1 MDAPSVDAASAVQ
14 IRRLSMDD
22 YDAMIR
28 LWLASGVG
36 AQVAGRESREAMTR
50 QFESG
55 LQTAL
60 GALIEGQLVG
70 VVLITHDGRKG
81 WINRLGVLPS
91 FQRRG
96 IGRALIRAGEAQIAS
111 LGLEISAALVEHHN
125 AASLALFQSEGY
137 HLNQTYYLTKRKR
150 PNA

>member
-1 MDAPSVDAASAVQ
+1 MDTASTAVE
-14 IRRLSMDD
+14 IRTLSMAD
-22 YDAMIR
+22 YEAMLCVWR
-28 LWLASGVG
+28 ASGVG
-36 AQVAGRESREAMTR
+36 AQAAGRESREAMTR
-50 QFESG
+50 QFASG

-60 GALIEGQLVG
+60 GALVEDQLVG
-70 VVLITHDGRKG
+70 VALITHDGRKG
-81 WINRLGVLPS
+81 WINRLGVLPA

-96 IGRALIRAGEAQIAS
+96 IGRALIRAGEAHIAS